1 MRASLPTGLARAL
14 VLVLAL
20 ATASSFFA
28 NVADAQAT
36 GGIAAIVNDE
46 VVSYRDLENRIDLF
60 LLTANLE
67 NTAAVRQRVA
77 PQILDTLIDETLKKQ
92 EAKRLNVTV
101 SSDELD
107 RAMGDVGRQLGVS
120 PDALAAHLKQRGVPI
135 ASLLEQIETEIA
147 WIKTVNRL
155 SRDLVTV
162 SDDDIDAEL
171 EQRRQ
176 GGDQLEY
183 RAAEIFLPVDDPTQ
197 ETRVHALADEL
208 MAQLRRGASFPALA
222 RIFSQGAAATLG
234 GDLGWVRPGQ
244 LDPEIDAVI
253 KQIQP
258 GQVAGPLRSR
268 SGYHLIALIGK
279 RASMPATGG
288 RTVLTLRQLF
298 LPLPPG
304 ASPSAVNASVQQMGT
319 LSQGAATCDD
329 FVGRARGD
337 VITNSMDDVDPTRLP
352 GPLQE
357 IIAPLKPGEMTK
369 PLPVADGVV
378 VMMLCDRVQ
387 QSGDEE
393 AREVISRFLREQRL
407 AAASRRFLRDARR
420 DALIDIRLS
429 SSSN

>member
-1 MRASLPTGLARAL
+1 MTAALRTGLSRAL
-14 VLVLAL
+14 VLLLAFGTVWWSL
-20 ATASSFFA
+20 
-28 NVADAQAT
+28 VRDADAQVT

-67 NTAAVRQRVA
+67 NSAAVRQRVA

-107 RAMGDVGRQLGVS
+107 QAMADVGRQLGVS
-120 PDALAAHLKQRGVPI
+120 ADGLAGYLRQRGVPV

-162 SDDDIDAEL
+162 SDEDVDAEL
-171 EQRRQ
+171 EQRRL

-183 RAAEIFLPVDDPTQ
+183 RTAEIFLPVDDPTQ
-197 ETRVHALADEL
+197 DGRVHALADEL

-222 RIFSQGAAATLG
+222 RIFSQGPASSLG
-234 GDLGWVRPGQ
+234 GDLGWVRAGQ
-244 LDPEIDAVI
+244 LDPEIDKVI
-253 KQIQP
+253 TQIAP

-268 SGYHLIALIGK
+268 SGYHLVALIGK
-279 RASMPATGG
+279 RASLPAGGG
-288 RTVLTLRQLF
+288 RTTISLRQLF
-298 LPLPPG
+298 VPLPQG
-304 ASPSAVNASVQQMGT
+304 ATPTTVNASVQEMRT
-319 LSQGAATCDD
+319 LTEGSASCDD
-329 FVGRARGD
+329 FIGRARGN
-337 VITNSMDDVDPTRLP
+337 VIANSMDDVDPSRLP

-357 IIAPLKPGEMTK
+357 IVQPLSPGEMTP

-378 VMMLCDRVQ
+378 IMMLCDRVQ
-387 QSGDEE
+387 LSGDDE
-393 AREVISRFLREQRL
+393 ARQVISRFLREQRL
-407 AAASRRFLRDARR
+407 AAASRRFLRDIRR

-429 SSSN
+429 PPGN